1 MRRKFIIIIIA
12 CFTLFSGCKKNQI
25 QYNLKQMLGK
35 EIKFP
40 SNLQSLT
47 NDGPLASR
55 RDSNAILIY
64 YYDGNECTSC
74 NIANLNNIINIY
86 QSPNLSIIPI
96 FSINDDEHYLN
107 LTTLLNNNS
116 IKTIAYIDINKDFI
130 RKNSFIPKDSKFHTF
145 LLNKQNKIVYV
156 GNPLASD
163 KAWALFTE
171 ILEII

>member
-1 MRRKFIIIIIA
+1 
-12 CFTLFSGCKKNQI
+12 
-25 QYNLKQMLGK
+25 MLGK

-116 IKTIAYIDINKDFI
+116 IKTKELIFSTNSASI
-130 RKNSFIPKDSKFHTF
+130 RMLQIKTFGYKNNCITLK
-145 LLNKQNKIVYV
+145 NN
-156 GNPLASD
+156 
-163 KAWALFTE
+163 
-171 ILEII
+171 

>member
-1 MRRKFIIIIIA
+1 
-12 CFTLFSGCKKNQI
+12 
-25 QYNLKQMLGK
+25 MLGK

-107 LTTLLNNNS
+107 LTPLLNNNS

-145 LLNKQNKIVYV
+145 LLTYIIHSGFISGYQNRYGDNLKPPTNVYHRMT
-156 GNPLASD
+156 A
-163 KAWALFTE
+163 
-171 ILEII
+171 

>member
-1 MRRKFIIIIIA
+1 
-12 CFTLFSGCKKNQI
+12 
-25 QYNLKQMLGK
+25 MLGK

-107 LTTLLNNNS
+107 LTPLLNNNY
-116 IKTIAYIDINKDFI
+116 IKTISYIDINKDFI